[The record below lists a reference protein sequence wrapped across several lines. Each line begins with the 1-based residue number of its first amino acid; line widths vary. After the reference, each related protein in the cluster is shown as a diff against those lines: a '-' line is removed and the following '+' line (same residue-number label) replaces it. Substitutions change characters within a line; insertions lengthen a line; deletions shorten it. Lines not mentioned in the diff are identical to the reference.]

1 MSARKRGGHG
11 RTFGIGL
18 IVIAAIAVMAV
29 QICRIKQKDDEYA
42 AREEEL
48 IREYQAETQRSK
60 ELSELEDYMSSSE
73 YIEDVAKSRLGL
85 IYDNEIIFKEREGE

>member
-1 MSARKRGGHG
+1 MRAKRKGGRG
-11 RTFGIGL
+11 RTMGVGL
-18 IVIAAIAVMAV
+18 IVIAAIAVMTV
-29 QICRIKQKDDEYA
+29 QICRIRQKDDEYA

-48 IREYQAETQRSK
+48 IREYQEETQRSK
-60 ELSELEDYMSSSE
+60 ELSELEDYMGSSE